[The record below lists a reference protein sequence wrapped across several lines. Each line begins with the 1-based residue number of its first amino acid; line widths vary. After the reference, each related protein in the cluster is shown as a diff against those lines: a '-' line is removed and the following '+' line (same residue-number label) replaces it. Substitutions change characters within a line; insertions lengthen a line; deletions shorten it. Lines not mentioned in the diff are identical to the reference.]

1 VLDKVKNRADAALAW
16 RIQQSID
23 ELRGEMDGRLRGL
36 EDRLGGVEHRL
47 NGLEPRLVEAEQVL
61 RRMGPQIAAIEGRL
75 ESRRESGEPV
85 TADAAGLA
93 EARSLLEA
101 VRAEHER
108 IRARVALASHYE
120 ERLRVL
126 EGKVGEAG

>member
-1 VLDKVKNRADAALAW
+1 VLDRVKNRADAALSW
-16 RIQQSID
+16 RIEQGLE
-23 ELRGEMDGRLRGL
+23 ELRGEVDGRLRAL
-36 EDRLGGVEHRL
+36 EDRL

-61 RRMGPQIAAIEGRL
+61 RRMAPQIAAIESRL

-85 TADAAGLA
+85 GAEAAELD

-101 VRAEHER
+101 VRTEHER
-108 IRARVALASHYE
+108 IRTRVALASQYE

-126 EGKVGEAG
+126 ENRSGEGG